1 MASESRGPA
10 LISGRKKH
18 DVATMAAADV
28 YKLLSSAVQP
38 RPIAWISTV
47 SGSGV
52 RNLAPFSFF
61 NVASRDPAT
70 LMISIGERIG
80 FPGEPK
86 DTLVNIRETGSFV
99 VNIPAAD
106 SVRAVT
112 ASFASVHPAVDEFEL
127 AGVTAIASQTVAAPS
142 VLESLVSLECRLLQ
156 EIALGVDTLVLGSVL
171 GATSRSGLLA
181 DDLHVDTV
189 EHKFLGRLAG
199 PYYTTDMN
207 RVAQ

>member
-1 MASESRGPA
+1 MVSD
-10 LISGRKKH
+10 RKQH
-18 DVATMAAADV
+18 DIATMAAADV
-28 YKLLSSAVQP
+28 YKLLSAAVQP
-38 RPIAWISTV
+38 RPIAWVSTV
-47 SGSGV
+47 SGAGV

-70 LMISIGERIG
+70 VMISIGERIG
-80 FPGEPK
+80 FPGELK

-99 VNIPAAD
+99 VNIPAAE
-106 SVRAVT
+106 SVEAVT
-112 ASFASVHPAVDEFEL
+112 ASFATVHPDVDEFEL
-127 AGVTAIASQTVAAPS
+127 AGVTAIESQTVAAPS

-171 GATSRSGLLA
+171 AATSRPGLLT
-181 DDLHVDTV
+181 DTMHVDTL